1 MQILVKLY
9 ATLREFAPPGTPLG
23 QAFEVELNG
32 KTLRDLIQQ
41 LGISAKEAYIVIVNG
56 IAVSDLDRRLQPRDT
71 VVMFPPVGG
80 GGGGV
85 VKRFVAAALVV
96 LSFSM
101 FS

>member
-1 MQILVKLY
+1 MQVLVKLY
-9 ATLREFAPPGTPLG
+9 ATLREFAPRGTPLG

-32 KTLRDLIQQ
+32 ETLRDLIQQ

-56 IAVSDLDRRLQPRDT
+56 IAVSDLDRRLQPRDA
-71 VVMFPPVGG
+71 VVMFPPV

-85 VKRFVAAALVV
+85 VKRFVAAALAV
-96 LSFSM
+96 LGFSM